1 MNYHIDIRLKLS
13 NKGYTFLDF
22 IQGRK
27 HHRVQVHA
35 SIRTRSFLDTGFWG
49 VYCYALLYHLGQ
61 IDRVLIY
68 SKKYI
73 IIYN

>member
-35 SIRTRSFLDTGFWG
+35 SIRARSFLDTGFWG
-49 VYCYALLYHLGQ
+49 VLLL
-61 IDRVLIY
+61 R
-68 SKKYI
+68 I
-73 IIYN
+73 IISSRSYRPGVNIFEIIYYNL